1 MLGGARFATLLSKYR
16 WTLNLGFIGLSAY
29 FAATT
34 TNAFVANS
42 LRTLPEDNAAGSDQ
56 RSMGSNRGA
65 AKAAYT
71 TIAERNLFNLKR
83 EVVVPKEAD
92 TEVEAASTE
101 LNPDDVRDCSLPIQ
115 VRGLMVADSVPEWSV
130 ALIYDNTERTSLT
143 FSINEGR
150 NEVRPGA
157 FLMEIRDEEV
167 ILRVGDH
174 LEKCTMDDN
183 KKAPRA
189 PVERPAAAA
198 SKKDGEEEEKDS
210 GIAKVSDTEYTI
222 EQEEINDV
230 MGNLSKVATQARIVP
245 SFKNGKP
252 NGFKLFSI
260 KPGSLY
266 TKIGLRNGDVV
277 QRINGY
283 DMDSPDKALEVYQKL
298 QDSKSITVEIQR
310 RGKPMTMSY
319 TIQ

>member
-1 MLGGARFATLLSKYR
+1 MLSGARFATLLGKYR
-16 WTLNLGFIGLSAY
+16 WILNLGFIGLSAY

-42 LRTLPEDNAAGSDQ
+42 LRTLPEDDAASANNRSSRGKANASKPMY
-56 RSMGSNRGA
+56 S
-65 AKAAYT
+65 

-83 EVVVPKEAD
+83 EVVVPQESEDEPEAGSD
-92 TEVEAASTE
+92 E
-101 LNPDDVRDCSLPIQ
+101 LNPDDIRDCSLPIQ
-115 VRGLMVADSVPEWSV
+115 VRGLMVADGVPEWSV

-143 FSINEGR
+143 YSINEGR

-157 FLMEIRDEEV
+157 FLTEIRDEEV
-167 ILRVGDH
+167 LIRVGDH
-174 LEKCTMDDN
+174 LEKCTMEDN

-189 PVERPAAAA
+189 PVGRPSAVA
-198 SKKDGEEEEKDS
+198 SKGQKDDGDKES
-210 GIAKVSDTEYTI
+210 GIAKVSETEYTI

-319 TIQ
+319 SIQ

>member
-1 MLGGARFATLLSKYR
+1 
-16 WTLNLGFIGLSAY
+16 
-29 FAATT
+29 
-34 TNAFVANS
+34 
-42 LRTLPEDNAAGSDQ
+42 
-56 RSMGSNRGA
+56 
-65 AKAAYT
+65 
-71 TIAERNLFNLKR
+71 
-83 EVVVPKEAD
+83 
-92 TEVEAASTE
+92 
-101 LNPDDVRDCSLPIQ
+101 
-115 VRGLMVADSVPEWSV
+115 
-130 ALIYDNTERTSLT
+130 
-143 FSINEGR
+143 
-150 NEVRPGA
+150 
-157 FLMEIRDEEV
+157 
-167 ILRVGDH
+167 
-174 LEKCTMDDN
+174 
-183 KKAPRA
+183 
-189 PVERPAAAA
+189 
-198 SKKDGEEEEKDS
+198 
-210 GIAKVSDTEYTI
+210 
-222 EQEEINDV
+222 

>member
-1 MLGGARFATLLSKYR
+1 MLGGARFATLLGKYR
-16 WTLNLGFIGLSAY
+16 WVLNLGFIGVGSY
-29 FAATT
+29 FAAST
-34 TNAFVANS
+34 TNAFVADS
-42 LRTLPEDNAAGSDQ
+42 LRTLPDTESESKASKTK
-56 RSMGSNRGA
+56 RPRRGA
-65 AKAAYT
+65 AKPKYT
-71 TIAERNLFNLKR
+71 TIADRNLFNLKR
-83 EVVVPKEAD
+83 EVVVDEPGDAQSE
-92 TEVEAASTE
+92 TSSEN

-115 VRGLMVADSVPEWSV
+115 VRGLMVADGVPEWSV

-157 FLMEIRDEEV
+157 FLTEIKDEE
-167 ILRVGDH
+167 ILLRVGDH
-174 LEKCTMDDN
+174 MEKCTMEDN
-183 KKAPRA
+183 KKPPRSA
-189 PVERPAAAA
+189 VTRPPSTG
-198 SKKDGEEEEKDS
+198 SKPGKDS
-210 GIAKVSDTEYTI
+210 GKESGIEKVSETEYTI

>member
-1 MLGGARFATLLSKYR
+1 MHPLVVRRPSH
-16 WTLNLGFIGLSAY
+16 
-29 FAATT
+29 
-34 TNAFVANS
+34 
-42 LRTLPEDNAAGSDQ
+42 P
-56 RSMGSNRGA
+56 RG
-65 AKAAYT
+65 KDDG
-71 TIAERNLFNLKR
+71 N
-83 EVVVPKEAD
+83 KE
-92 TEVEAASTE
+92 
-101 LNPDDVRDCSLPIQ
+101 
-115 VRGLMVADSVPEWSV
+115 
-130 ALIYDNTERTSLT
+130 
-143 FSINEGR
+143 
-150 NEVRPGA
+150 
-157 FLMEIRDEEV
+157 
-167 ILRVGDH
+167 
-174 LEKCTMDDN
+174 
-183 KKAPRA
+183 
-189 PVERPAAAA
+189 
-198 SKKDGEEEEKDS
+198 S
-210 GIAKVSDTEYTI
+210 GIAKVSETEYTI

-319 TIQ
+319 SIQ

>member
-1 MLGGARFATLLSKYR
+1 MLGGARFATLLGKYR
-16 WTLNLGFIGLSAY
+16 WALNLGFIGLSAY

-42 LRTLPEDNAAGSDQ
+42 LRTLPEDDA
-56 RSMGSNRGA
+56 GA
-65 AKAAYT
+65 ADKRSSRSKGAKAKVAYT

-83 EVVVPKEAD
+83 EVVLPAEASS
-92 TEVEAASTE
+92 EEEAGSEE
-101 LNPDDVRDCSLPIQ
+101 LNPDDIRDCSLPIQ
-115 VRGLMVADSVPEWSV
+115 VRGLMVADGVPEWSV

-157 FLMEIRDEEV
+157 FLTEIRDEE
-167 ILRVGDH
+167 ILLRVGDH
-174 LEKCTMDDN
+174 LEKCTMEDN

-189 PVERPAAAA
+189 PVGRPSPVA
-198 SKKDGEEEEKDS
+198 SKGGDDKSEKES
-210 GIAKVSDTEYTI
+210 GISKVSETEYTI

-319 TIQ
+319 SIQ

>member
-1 MLGGARFATLLSKYR
+1 
-16 WTLNLGFIGLSAY
+16 
-29 FAATT
+29 
-34 TNAFVANS
+34 
-42 LRTLPEDNAAGSDQ
+42 
-56 RSMGSNRGA
+56 
-65 AKAAYT
+65 
-71 TIAERNLFNLKR
+71 
-83 EVVVPKEAD
+83 
-92 TEVEAASTE
+92 
-101 LNPDDVRDCSLPIQ
+101 
-115 VRGLMVADSVPEWSV
+115 
-130 ALIYDNTERTSLT
+130 
-143 FSINEGR
+143 
-150 NEVRPGA
+150 
-157 FLMEIRDEEV
+157 ME
-167 ILRVGDH
+167 
-174 LEKCTMDDN
+174 DN

-189 PVERPAAAA
+189 PVGRPSAVA
-198 SKKDGEEEEKDS
+198 SKRQKDDGNKES
-210 GIAKVSDTEYTI
+210 GIAKVSETEYTI

-319 TIQ
+319 SIQ

>member
-1 MLGGARFATLLSKYR
+1 MLSGARFATLLGKYR
-16 WTLNLGFIGLSAY
+16 WILNLGFIGLSAY

-42 LRTLPEDNAAGSDQ
+42 LRSLPEDEAGSAKN
-56 RSMGSNRGA
+56 RSSRGKA
-65 AKAAYT
+65 NSAKPMYA

-83 EVVVPKEAD
+83 EVVVPQESSDEPD
-92 TEVEAASTE
+92 TSSDE
-101 LNPDDVRDCSLPIQ
+101 LNPDDIRDCSLPIQ
-115 VRGLMVADSVPEWSV
+115 VRGLMVADGVPEWSV

-157 FLMEIRDEEV
+157 FLTEIRDEEV
-167 ILRVGDH
+167 LLRVGDH
-174 LEKCTMDDN
+174 LEKCTMEDN

-189 PVERPAAAA
+189 PVGRTSPVA
-198 SKKDGEEEEKDS
+198 SKGRDSDAGKES
-210 GIAKVSDTEYTI
+210 GIAKVSETEYTI

-319 TIQ
+319 SIQ

>member
-1 MLGGARFATLLSKYR
+1 MLSGARFATLLGKYR
-16 WTLNLGFIGLSAY
+16 WILNLGFIGLSAY

-42 LRTLPEDNAAGSDQ
+42 LRTLPEDDVASANNRSSRGKANASKPMY
-56 RSMGSNRGA
+56 S
-65 AKAAYT
+65 

-83 EVVVPKEAD
+83 EVVVPQESEDEPEAGSD
-92 TEVEAASTE
+92 E
-101 LNPDDVRDCSLPIQ
+101 LNPDDIRDCSLPIQ
-115 VRGLMVADSVPEWSV
+115 VRGLMVADGVPEWSV

-143 FSINEGR
+143 YSINEGR

-157 FLMEIRDEEV
+157 FLTEIRDEEV
-167 ILRVGDH
+167 LIRVGDH
-174 LEKCTMDDN
+174 LEKCTMEDN

-189 PVERPAAAA
+189 PVGRPSAVA
-198 SKKDGEEEEKDS
+198 SKGKKDDGDKES
-210 GIAKVSDTEYTI
+210 GIAKVSETEYTI

-319 TIQ
+319 SIQ